1 MYQLNSYRSKFTSM
15 WISWIT
21 SSMHWQNDRPGH
33 GPITY
38 HAFNPETCWLVIV
51 YTTLI
56 SSLNDVGTQS
66 MFRDRCNQR
75 FSGGVFIVTFVI
87 FNDRTYRLKA
97 CSHWTRKAHATRHAA
112 RGVAPEAASGAAS
125 IYHDACASA
134 IATEPRLL
142 YHGGWG
148 GGRGR
153 LDGYYLIPVA
163 QNIEFNPNSSQKNQ
177 T

>member
-21 SSMHWQNDRPGH
+21 SRMHWQNDRPGH

-87 FNDRTYRLKA
+87 FNDRAKRLTQTLLLLLLSSRRGA
-97 CSHWTRKAHATRHAA
+97 VPPVHFLRSRCFRVLRGSRLFIDFHNNHSMGSRIRSHWHW
-112 RGVAPEAASGAAS
+112 APSVFCDHVQLACHS
-125 IYHDACASA
+125 IDRY
-134 IATEPRLL
+134 
-142 YHGGWG
+142 W
-148 GGRGR
+148 
-153 LDGYYLIPVA
+153 
-163 QNIEFNPNSSQKNQ
+163 NSC
-177 T
+177 